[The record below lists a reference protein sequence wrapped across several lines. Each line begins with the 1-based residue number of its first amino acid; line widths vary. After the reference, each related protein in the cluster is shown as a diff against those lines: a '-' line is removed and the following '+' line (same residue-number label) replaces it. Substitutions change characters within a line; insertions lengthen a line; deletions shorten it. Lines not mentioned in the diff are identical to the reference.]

1 MATIIKRG
9 NGWRAQVR
17 RRGYK
22 TVSLTFDTKR
32 DAEIWAAEVEAK
44 MHRGK
49 WQDADEST
57 TTKLSEA
64 LQRYLLEVTPTK
76 KGAKQEANRIKAMM
90 KLPLAEWY
98 LAEIRG
104 KQMAEYRDAR
114 LTAGKSPSTIR
125 NELTIISQVYA
136 TAAKE
141 WGMYE
146 LRNPVDN
153 VKRPKQKRARER
165 RLKHNEEEKLIQEL
179 APPYSDAVLLLLETA
194 LRRSELCRLQWQDL
208 NLYKRTALIR
218 DTKNGEDRI
227 IPLSPLAAQ
236 ILARQP
242 QTHDSVFKFSP
253 DMLTQAFRAATRQAG
268 IRNLRLHDLR
278 KEATSRLVESKCF
291 ELPEVMRIT
300 GHKTLTAFNVY
311 MHIKAEEL
319 AHRMANMPET

>member
-1 MATIIKRG
+1 
-9 NGWRAQVR
+9 
-17 RRGYK
+17 
-22 TVSLTFDTKR
+22 
-32 DAEIWAAEVEAK
+32 
-44 MHRGK
+44 
-49 WQDADEST
+49 
-57 TTKLSEA
+57 
-64 LQRYLLEVTPTK
+64 
-76 KGAKQEANRIKAMM
+76 
-90 KLPLAEWY
+90 
-98 LAEIRG
+98 
-104 KQMAEYRDAR
+104 
-114 LTAGKSPSTIR
+114 
-125 NELTIISQVYA
+125 
-136 TAAKE
+136 
-141 WGMYE
+141 MYE

-179 APPYSDAVLLLLETA
+179 APPYSDAVLLLHETA

-291 ELPEVMRIT
+291 ELPEIMRIT

-319 AHRMANMPET
+319 ANRMANKPET

>member
-1 MATIIKRG
+1 MATIIKRI
-9 NGWRAQVR
+9 NGWRAQIR
-17 RRGYK
+17 KRGYQP
-22 TVSLTFDTKR
+22 VSLTFDTKR

-44 MHRGK
+44 MHRDQ
-49 WQDADEST
+49 WHDADEST

-90 KLPLAEWY
+90 KLPLADWY

-114 LTAGKSPSTIR
+114 LKAGKSPSTIR
-125 NELTIISQVYA
+125 NELTIISQVYQ

-165 RLKHNEEEKLIQEL
+165 RLKHNEQERLMKVL
-179 APPYSDAVLLLLETA
+179 ASPYSDAVLLLLETA

-227 IPLSPLAAQ
+227 IPLSPLAVQ
-236 ILARQP
+236 VIVRQP
-242 QTHDSVFKFSP
+242 QTHESVFKFSP

-291 ELPEVMRIT
+291 ELPEIMRMT

-319 AHRMANMPET
+319 AHRMANMSEN